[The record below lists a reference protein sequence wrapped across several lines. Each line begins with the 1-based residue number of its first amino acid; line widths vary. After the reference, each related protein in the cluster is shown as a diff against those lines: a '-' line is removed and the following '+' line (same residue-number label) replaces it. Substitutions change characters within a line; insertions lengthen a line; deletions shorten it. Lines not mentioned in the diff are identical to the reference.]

1 MLLAGL
7 RLRLIVVLQP
17 DAPRAFRKAGIYHVV
32 GGIGGVVSAPL
43 GNACSPHELFT
54 SQQRALF
61 ARSAS
66 FLPLVQ
72 RVSKNP
78 LFTSQQRAL
87 LCPLFHHS
95 TISLP
100 MERKF
105 SAERATTVQ
114 KVTESHQK

>member
-17 DAPRAFRKAGIYHVV
+17 DAPCAFRKAGI
-32 GGIGGVVSAPL
+32 GGIGGVGSAPTRQRAL
-43 GNACSPHELFT
+43 LLPHEPFT

-87 LCPLFHHS
+87 FA
-95 TISLP
+95 
-100 MERKF
+100 RF
-105 SAERATTVQ
+105 W
-114 KVTESHQK
+114 